1 METKITHHAL
11 IKVSVLQ
18 MMKLDA
24 IRWIMETKITHHALM
39 KLPESSRR

>member
-11 IKVSVLQ
+11 IKVSVFQ
-18 MMKLDA
+18 MMELDG